1 MVSIGRGAPGEGPR
15 KGDIFVL
22 ELPDIG
28 GHVQV
33 GRRPVV
39 VVQADRLS
47 RSGTVVLC
55 PMTSAP
61 PRDDLPRP
69 HRVAVVRQESGL
81 DRDGWVKVDQLS
93 TVPATLL
100 DGPIGRL
107 APAAIE
113 RVDAALRFVLDL

>member
-1 MVSIGRGAPGEGPR
+1 VVSIGRGAPGGGPR

-22 ELPDIG
+22 QPPDIG
-28 GHVQV
+28 GHVQA
-33 GRRPVV
+33 GRRPAV

-55 PMTSAP
+55 PMTSVP

-69 HRVAVVRQESGL
+69 HRVAVGRQESGL
-81 DRDGWVKVDQLS
+81 DRDGWVKADQ
-93 TVPATLL
+93 PMTLPTAML
-100 DGPIGRL
+100 QGPVGRL

-113 RVDAALRFVLDL
+113 RLDAALRFVLDL

>member
-1 MVSIGRGAPGEGPR
+1 
-15 KGDIFVL
+15 
-22 ELPDIG
+22 
-28 GHVQV
+28 
-33 GRRPVV
+33 
-39 VVQADRLS
+39 
-47 RSGTVVLC
+47 
-55 PMTSAP
+55 MTSVP

-69 HRVAVVRQESGL
+69 HRVAVALQESGL

-100 DGPIGRL
+100 AGPIGRL